1 MKRSIIICL
10 FPLIFSGQ
18 NMNPQS
24 SKTNNSSEK
33 MNERLS
39 KDNDQQFKKML
50 DSINKENE
58 SLVKEIN
65 RKTDIINKNKGYI
78 KNNERKILKQEV
90 TYTIIAKKKK
100 PIETKPFEIQEEY
113 SYKIPESTIVYIP
126 IKTCIDRKGLIG
138 RFFSKE
144 DCNQWSITDSI
155 KVEIQNY

>member
-90 TYTIIAKKKK
+90 SYTIVAKKKK
-100 PIETKPFEIQEEY
+100 PIKRKSIEIEEED

-144 DCNQWSITDSI
+144 DCNKWSITDSI